1 MVEVVNLTY
10 GYDKKNAVLNNVS
23 FTIKPGI
30 TALVGE
36 NGCGKSTLLKL
47 LTGSIP
53 CGFTFL
59 IDGKEVSDKEKKTLL
74 SYLPQE
80 FEIFPS
86 LKVKEVLHFIAVAK
100 GVNKERIDAIIS
112 KAVELTNI
120 QEYVD
125 KKMKY
130 CSPGIKRRV
139 GIAGALLGDAKC
151 ILLDEPTAGIDPKER
166 IHFYNTIK
174 KVFNNK
180 MVILATHILDD
191 LDMVADNVM
200 MLASGKIIFDDS
212 IDAFKHSL
220 DGKVATIDTEQYMAW
235 EKEKQAQYPIL
246 SSSNAENK
254 KKRYHILCTIDN
266 AEKDGLELVGPTYE
280 DIWCYFQW
288 RNEDGKMADSH

>member
-246 SSSNAENK
+246 SSSNAEIG

>member
-151 ILLDEPTAGIDPKER
+151 ILLDEPTAGIDPKEQ

-246 SSSNAENK
+246 SSSNAEIG